1 MAELADRLRALGDAV
16 QAGQDHLDP
25 DVLAG
30 PVAVRDHATS
40 RLALLGPHTVV
51 ALAGATG
58 SGKSSLFNRL
68 AGAEIAAVGV
78 RRPTTSTA
86 QACVWGAED
95 PEPLLDWVG
104 VPRRHRLGGPTG
116 GAADG
121 AGSSGQGSRRGPLD
135 GLVLLD
141 LPDHDSVESSHRI
154 EVDRL
159 VAVVD
164 LMVWV
169 LDPQK
174 YADAAVHDRYLARLA
189 GHADV
194 MLIVLSQADRLSPV
208 DRDRCLA
215 DLRGLLR
222 ADGLAQVPVLALSS
236 TTGEGVED
244 LRRLLA
250 ERVAG
255 RRAATAR
262 LAADVAACAASL
274 GTYCGPAGP
283 DPSRA
288 AQQVELV
295 PALAAAAGV
304 PTVVRAVDRAYR
316 HRAAAVTG
324 WPPVRWVRRLRPDP
338 LRRLRLPDQPT
349 PGGGRS
355 SLPAPSAADRSR
367 VSVAVRDFSDAA
379 AGTLPSP
386 WPEQVRQSA
395 VQAESELPD
404 ALDRAVAGTD
414 LGMRRRPHWWRWAG
428 AGQQLLLVVAL
439 AGLLWLAGLFAWS
452 YLQLGDAPVPH
463 VGRLPVPTLLFVVGV
478 FGGMLLALL
487 ARRLAGLGGRRR
499 ARTAR
504 RRLGEQIGHTAEL
517 TVIASVAAVLLA
529 YGRFCDAVRR
539 AGDGS
544 GRSGRSGRG
553 RHPDRAGG

>member
-1 MAELADRLRALGDAV
+1 MAGLAERLRALGEAV
-16 QAGQDHLDP
+16 EAAEDHLAA

-30 PVAVRDHATS
+30 PVSVRDHAAG
-40 RLALLGPHTVV
+40 RLALLGSHTVV

-58 SGKSSLFNRL
+58 SGKSSLFNAL
-68 AGAEIAAVGV
+68 AGADIAAVGV

-86 QACVWGAED
+86 QACVWGADD

-104 VPRRHRLGGPTG
+104 VARRHRLGWACG
-116 GAADG
+116 GAHGG
-121 AGSSGQGSRRGPLD
+121 AGSDEPGGGSRPYAAALD

-194 MLIVLSQADRLSPV
+194 MLVVLSQADRLSPSE
-208 DRDRCLA
+208 RQQCLD
-215 DLRGLLR
+215 DLRNLLR
-222 ADGLAQVPVLALSS
+222 ADGLRDVPVLAVSA
-236 TTGEGVED
+236 TTGEGVAE
-244 LRRLLA
+244 LRTLLA

-255 RRAATAR
+255 HRVATAR
-262 LAADVAACAASL
+262 LAADVSACADAL
-274 GTYCGPAGP
+274 RGYCGPAQP

-288 AQQVELV
+288 ADAVGLV
-295 PALAAAAGV
+295 PALAAAAGA
-304 PTVVRAVDRAYR
+304 PTVARAVDRAYR
-316 HRAAAVTG
+316 HRAAATAG
-324 WPPVRWVRRLRPDP
+324 WPPVRWIRRLRPDP
-338 LRRLRLPDQPT
+338 LRRLRLAEEAT
-349 PGGGRS
+349 GGTGRS

-379 AGTLPSP
+379 SADLPSP
-386 WPEQVRQSA
+386 WPQQVRRAA
-395 VQAESELPD
+395 VQAESALPD

-414 LGMRRRPHWWRWAG
+414 LGMRRRPHWWRLAG
-428 AGQQLLLVVAL
+428 VGQQVLLVAAL
-439 AGLLWLAGLFAWS
+439 AGLGWLLGLFAWS
-452 YLQLGDAPVPH
+452 YLQLGEAPVPH
-463 VGRLPVPTLLFVVGV
+463 VGRLPVPTLLLALGIL
-478 FGGMLLALL
+478 GGLLLALL
-487 ARRLAGLGGRRR
+487 ARRLAAFGGRRR

-517 TVIASVAAVLLA
+517 TVIASVAAVLIA
-529 YGRFCDAVRR
+529 YGRFCAAVHR
-539 AGDGS
+539 AGDES
-544 GRSGRSGRG
+544 ERPGRG
-553 RHPDRAGG
+553 RRRR